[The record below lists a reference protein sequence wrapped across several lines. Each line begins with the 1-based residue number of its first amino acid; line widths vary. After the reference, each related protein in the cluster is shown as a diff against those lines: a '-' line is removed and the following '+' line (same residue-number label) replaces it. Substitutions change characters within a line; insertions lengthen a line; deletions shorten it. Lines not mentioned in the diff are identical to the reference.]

1 MARSV
6 DPDLA
11 AARRE
16 AITSAAADL
25 FARRGFE
32 NTTAADIARAADMSS
47 GSVFYYFKDK
57 RAVFRSLFE
66 RDVPESRE
74 LVEGCLA
81 ETDPVAGILA
91 MVDAIAAETLH
102 PHASKILVELLR
114 QVDQDPELAQV
125 VSENASIL
133 HRGFEELVERGI
145 GNGAVD
151 PALDPR
157 EAAAWIQNIL
167 DGAFLAADPATDPQ
181 PMLRRIVT
189 RFLVPPT
196 HQGGTR

>member
-6 DPDLA
+6 DPELA
-11 AARRE
+11 TARRE

-32 NTTAADIARAADMSS
+32 KTTAAEIARAAGMSS

-57 RAVFRSLFE
+57 RAVFRSVFE

-74 LVEGCLA
+74 LVERCLA
-81 ETDPVAGILA
+81 ETDPLAAILT
-91 MVDAIAAETLH
+91 MVDAIAAEALH
-102 PHASKILVELLR
+102 PHAWKILVELLR

-133 HRGFEELVERGI
+133 YCGFEELIERGI
-145 GNGAVD
+145 RSGSFD
-151 PALDPR
+151 TELDPR
-157 EAAAWIQNIL
+157 DAAAWIQKIL
-167 DGAFLAADPATDPQ
+167 DGAFLTADPVTDPR

-196 HQGGTR
+196 HQGGTQ